1 MTRIIPAAVLQDM
14 TWYGRE
20 RLGFTFRR
28 EPITFQ
34 TRTGLTITAYQ
45 HEDGGIYITE
55 RSSRAVFTTPGAA
68 IAFIMHLDS
77 PAYLTHQRKSWNHTE
92 RQRAN
97 GSAR

>member
-1 MTRIIPAAVLQDM
+1 MSRIIPAAVLTEM

-20 RLGFTFRR
+20 RLGYTIRK

-34 TRTGLTITAYQ
+34 TRTGLTLTAQQ
-45 HEDGGIYITE
+45 HEDGGVYLTE
-55 RSSRAVFTTPGAA
+55 KRSRALFTTPGAA

-77 PAYLTHQRKSWNHTE
+77 PAYFTHQRLSWNHTE
-92 RQRAN
+92 RQRTH